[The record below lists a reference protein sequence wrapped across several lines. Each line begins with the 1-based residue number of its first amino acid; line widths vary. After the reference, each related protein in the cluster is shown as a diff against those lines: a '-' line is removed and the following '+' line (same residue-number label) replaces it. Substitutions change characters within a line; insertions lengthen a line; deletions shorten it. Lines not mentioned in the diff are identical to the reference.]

1 MRTMDTFEAKTQV
14 AKALAHPLRLA
25 ICEYLLNIK
34 EPKCVNHL
42 AKYFKKNQSI
52 ISKHLSIL
60 QQVNIV
66 TLKKEGTYNRYAL
79 LNPEQISCI
88 INAISSIIK
97 ENALR
102 NSKIAEMID

>member
-1 MRTMDTFEAKTQV
+1 MKMDMFEAKTQV

-42 AKYFKKNQSI
+42 ANHFKKNQSV

-66 TLKKEGTYNRYAL
+66 TLKKEGIYNRYTL
-79 LNPEQISCI
+79 SNPEQIRCI
-88 INAISSIIK
+88 IDAINSIVR
-97 ENALR
+97 ENALK
-102 NSKIAEMID
+102 NSKIVEMMD

>member
-1 MRTMDTFEAKTQV
+1 MRMDTFEAKTQV

-42 AKYFKKNQSI
+42 ANHFKKNQSI

-66 TLKKEGTYNRYAL
+66 TLKKEGIYNRYTL
-79 LNPEQISCI
+79 SNPEQISCI
-88 INAISSIIK
+88 IDAINSIVK

-102 NSKIAEMID
+102 NSKIVEMID

>member
-1 MRTMDTFEAKTQV
+1 MRMDTFEAKTRV

-42 AKYFKKNQSI
+42 ANYFKKNQSI

-66 TLKKEGTYNRYAL
+66 TLKKEGTYNRYTL
-79 LNPEQISCI
+79 SNPEQIHCI
-88 INAISSIIK
+88 IDAINSIVK
-97 ENALR
+97 ENALK
-102 NSKIAEMID
+102 NSKIVEMID

>member
-1 MRTMDTFEAKTQV
+1 MRMDTFEAKTQV
-14 AKALAHPLRLA
+14 VKALAHPLRLA

-42 AKYFKKNQSI
+42 AKQFSKSQSI

-66 TLKKEGTYNRYAL
+66 TLKKEGTFNRYTVS
-79 LNPEQISCI
+79 NPELLRCVIDSLNSI
-88 INAISSIIK
+88 VRENAIK
-97 ENALR
+97 
-102 NSKIAEMID
+102 NSKIIEMME

>member
-1 MRTMDTFEAKTQV
+1 MKMDMFEAKTQV

-42 AKYFKKNQSI
+42 ANHFKKNQSV

-66 TLKKEGTYNRYAL
+66 TLKKEGIYNRYTL
-79 LNPEQISCI
+79 SNPAQIRCI
-88 INAISSIIK
+88 IDAINSIVR
-97 ENALR
+97 ENALK
-102 NSKIAEMID
+102 NSKIVEMMD